1 MFGVARRGTGISR
14 YVLLFFAIL
23 LTSAQIVA
31 LSHASLSSLS
41 NTIHPTLPPLQI
53 NSTFARQKA
62 ARVGGTTGDSQD
74 LEEGADEFLAVEEI
88 ERDVD
93 EMELQAEEVEEEE
106 ETKEEMPRKLDS
118 KSLPSARGFAS
129 SSFGKIST
137 PSAPLSVE
145 VVPVAAVAA
154 ASFIVAPVRPVVLKK
169 AVPEIKKVAVA
180 ANATEPAEEDSD
192 DEMPEIDMGSDDE

>member
-14 YVLLFFAIL
+14 YVVLLFAIL
-23 LTSAQIVA
+23 LTSAQVVA

-106 ETKEEMPRKLDS
+106 TKEEMPRKLDS
-118 KSLPSARGFAS
+118 KLFPSARGFAS

-137 PSAPLSVE
+137 PSAPILVD

-154 ASFIVAPVRPVVLKK
+154 ASFIVAPVRPAVLKK